1 MHYVASIFLLPKRSH
16 DYGRSATRTGRSLA
30 SDIEEVIVFLQRR
43 QGCPGPRRRALEPFN
58 IPQSAIRRDGERVFR
73 SRSPW
78 CSYADGGLPKIWK
91 GHSLVQLAPGRAIHG
106 LLATEVTR
114 RPIVTD
120 RPPALP
126 YMQIV

>member
-1 MHYVASIFLLPKRSH
+1 MPLQTQGQKRPV
-16 DYGRSATRTGRSLA
+16 DDVGKLDLRG
-30 SDIEEVIVFLQRR
+30 V
-43 QGCPGPRRRALEPFN
+43 RAIN
-58 IPQSAIRRDGERVFR
+58 IPQSTIRSDGERVFW
-73 SRSPW
+73 SSSPR

-91 GHSLVQLAPGRAIHG
+91 SHSPVQLAPGRAIHG

>member
-1 MHYVASIFLLPKRSH
+1 MSR
-16 DYGRSATRTGRSLA
+16 GLA
-30 SDIEEVIVFLQRR
+30 DAA
-43 QGCPGPRRRALEPFN
+43 RAIN
-58 IPQSAIRRDGERVFR
+58 IPQSTIRSDGERVFR
-73 SRSPW
+73 SRSPR